1 MNKKQL
7 KQSFEEG
14 LITQDQ
20 YKEELFKLETAP
32 KPKKKSKKLATY
44 LTPEEF
50 DKLIGATKQY
60 HHKIAFLLAFGSGLR
75 LSEIVGGVRDGAEDI
90 PPLEK
95 NKVDLKAKS
104 IFIQD
109 AKGGKQRVVPLP
121 KGWKVK
127 MMDYLPL
134 TKTYSN
140 IPSARRSI
148 QKAFKDA
155 AKRAGLLEA
164 KPTLHIHSLRHS
176 FGTRL
181 VNQGVPLNQV
191 QMLMGHSNLATTS
204 VYTHANP
211 RDALKSYED
220 KF

>member
-1 MNKKQL
+1 MKKKDL

-60 HHKIAFLLAFGSGLR
+60 HHKIAFLLAYGSGLR
-75 LSEIVGGVRDGAEDI
+75 ISEIVGGVRPTGDQI
-90 PPLEK
+90 PPLER
-95 NKVDLKAKS
+95 NKVDLIVRS

-140 IPSARRSI
+140 VLSARRSI
-148 QKAFKDA
+148 QKAFHDA

-211 RDALKSYED
+211 MDALKSYED

>member
-32 KPKKKSKKLATY
+32 KPKRKSKKLVTY

-50 DKLIGATKQY
+50 DKLITATKQY
-60 HHKIAFLLAFGSGLR
+60 HHKIAFLLAYGSGLR
-75 LSEIVGGVRDGAEDI
+75 LSEIVGYERKEGENI

-95 NKVDLKAKS
+95 NRVDMAAKS
-104 IFIQD
+104 IFIVG
-109 AKGGKQRVVPLP
+109 AKNYKQRVVPLP
-121 KGWKVK
+121 KGFKAK
-127 MMDYLPL
+127 MLDYLPL
-134 TKTYSN
+134 SKTYSN
-140 IPSARRSI
+140 TESARRSI
-148 QKAFKDA
+148 QKAFKES
-155 AKRAGLLEA
+155 AKRAGLLET

-181 VNQGVPLNQV
+181 MNQGVPPNQV
-191 QMLMGHSNLATTS
+191 QILMGHSNVATTGI
-204 VYTHANP
+204 YTHADP
-211 RDALKSYED
+211 KDALKSYED
-220 KF
+220 RF